1 MQKYVKVMTTSF
13 EYHMPGVLCTC
24 VLIGHILASEISI
37 IILSSEI
44 FEIHFDDT
52 IILLYSTTTY
62 FIWILLR
69 MLQFMRKNG
78 KIHQNHYQIIKLY
91 NLTKLC
97 IGIITKRHAKW

>member
-1 MQKYVKVMTTSF
+1 MTTSL

-52 IILLYSTTTY
+52 IILLDSTTTY
-62 FIWILLR
+62 FI
-69 MLQFMRKNG
+69 
-78 KIHQNHYQIIKLY
+78 
-91 NLTKLC
+91 
-97 IGIITKRHAKW
+97 